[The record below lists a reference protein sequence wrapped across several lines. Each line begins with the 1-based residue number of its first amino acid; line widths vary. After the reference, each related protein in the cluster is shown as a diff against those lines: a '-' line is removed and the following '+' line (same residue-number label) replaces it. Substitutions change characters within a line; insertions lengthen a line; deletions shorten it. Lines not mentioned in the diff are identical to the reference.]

1 MQNLWGTLTKRSLD
15 ARPPIPSPEGGR
27 TPMRADAPTRS
38 PSMRGGRRQPTPRHG
53 LFLRQ
58 IVLMA
63 AVCTVLA
70 TPALAAPT
78 LVVSIDGLAH
88 RFVDAHKARMP
99 VLQKL
104 IAGGYFNRLIST
116 FPSMTWAA
124 HATMVTGLRPGEHGV
139 VGNRWLDHATGKA
152 IEAWE
157 VPMPIQARTI
167 WAAAADAK
175 LKVAAIQWPNTSGER
190 RITWNIPEVYGKAYD
205 SDISGPARQ
214 ELAAIG
220 YKAEDLKTFADEEAF
235 LMDNQS
241 RDLAVRLWGAQDVDL
256 MLLHFLA
263 VDTVAHKYGP
273 DHPAVG
279 IAAEYVDRML
289 GDVLTAAQRSAKGK
303 QLNVIVVSD
312 HGFLAINNWIKTNAL
327 VDGAPVT
334 AANRSRLRVLH
345 NGHCAYVYGLAP
357 NDRAAY
363 AAWASKKVK
372 GFDQVI
378 EPRNYASYG
387 FAQPSLSPDSRVPD
401 LIVVA
406 KPDTLFVS
414 PLSRSQSK
422 GGHGY
427 LPTVPE
433 LSAVMVRQGPAFKTA
448 LPTSVNPDMTLVAQ
462 QIGLA
467 LGIAFAPKAGAAK

>member
-1 MQNLWGTLTKRSLD
+1 MQNHWDNPVKQSRD
-15 ARPPIPSPEGGR
+15 ARLPSP
-27 TPMRADAPTRS
+27 
-38 PSMRGGRRQPTPRHG
+38 RQG
-53 LFLRQ
+53 LSLRQ
-58 IVLMA
+58 IVLLA
-63 AVCTVLA
+63 TAWALLA

-88 RFVDAHKARMP
+88 RFVDAHRGRMP

-104 IAGGYFNRLIST
+104 IAGGYFNKLIST

-139 VGNRWLDHATGKA
+139 VGNRWLDQATGKGL
-152 IEAWE
+152 EAWE

-273 DHPAVG
+273 EHPAVG

-312 HGFLAINNWIKTNAL
+312 HGFLAIHNWIKTNAL
-327 VDGAPVT
+327 VDGAPVS
-334 AANRSRLRVLH
+334 AASKGRLRVLH

-357 NDRAAY
+357 SDRATY
-363 AAWASKKVK
+363 AAWAAKKVK
-372 GFDQVI
+372 GVDQII

-387 FAQPSLSPDSRVPD
+387 FAQPSPSPTSRVPD
-401 LIVVA
+401 LMVISR
-406 KPDTLFVS
+406 PDTLFVS

-433 LSAVMVRQGPAFKTA
+433 LAAVLVRHGPAFKTA
-448 LPTSVNPDMTLVAQ
+448 LPAAVNPDMTLVAQ

-467 LGIAFAPKAGAAK
+467 LGIGFVPRAEGAK